1 MSYFPIQKCVSL
13 RRKNNN
19 KHNRKTI
26 SQTTTSPAVFDV
38 FARYQFKLYTTT
50 ASSWEQWVIKNLL
63 HNTVPDSCYYC
74 DQ

>member
-50 ASSWEQWVIKNLL
+50 ASS
-63 HNTVPDSCYYC
+63 
-74 DQ
+74 